1 MNLADTIRWMLIIRS
16 ISNSK
21 MKKNVKI
28 CVECG
33 KAFYAPPSSKKITCS
48 KDCQKSHA
56 SKRRKGKALSD
67 ETKQKISDKAKGRDM
82 SHLKRSGTEAALRS
96 PNSGRFET
104 NVNAK
109 DWHLVSPG
117 GKHYYFHSLNY
128 WLRENGLELFGCE
141 PDSREY
147 HNARAVLANAKRA
160 ALGKNYPCC
169 TYKGWQVIPTE
180 QEK

>member
-1 MNLADTIRWMLIIRS
+1 MLTIQS
-16 ISNSK
+16 ISNFK
-21 MKKNVKI
+21 MERNVKT

-48 KDCQKSHA
+48 KDCQKSYA
-56 SKRRKGKALSD
+56 SKRSKGRTLSD
-67 ETKQKISDKAKGRDM
+67 KTKQKISEKAKGRDM
-82 SHLKRSGTEAALRS
+82 SDLQKAGTEAALRS
-96 PNSGRFET
+96 PNSVRFTT

-109 DWHLVSPG
+109 DWHLISPK
-117 GKHYYFHSLNY
+117 GKHYYFHSLNH

-147 HNARAVLANAKRA
+147 HNVRSGLTGAKRA
-160 ALGKNYPCC
+160 MRGKKYPCC

-180 QEK
+180 QDK